1 MKIINAN
8 SSNEDS
14 FKYSIL
20 WSLHYCDINRNPES
34 ISKLKPFENKYNF
47 THNTA
52 TEFELDKPNISLT
65 VFDENNE
72 IIYISNNG
80 SRSSNKAKIVK
91 INNYRHAAI
100 KPLKSNSIKLN
111 EFMQLHS
118 HLELRDLFFQN
129 SRRNN
134 ITNLILLIFLWPN
147 VEKYFCWYY

>member
-1 MKIINAN
+1 MQIHLMKTLLNIQYYDHYITV
-8 SSNEDS
+8 
-14 FKYSIL
+14 IL
-20 WSLHYCDINRNPES
+20 IVILKVYHY
-34 ISKLKPFENKYNF
+34 
-47 THNTA
+47 TTA

-134 ITNLILLIFLWPN
+134 ITNLILLIFL
-147 VEKYFCWYY
+147 

>member
-1 MKIINAN
+1 MKIIHTN
-8 SSNEDS
+8 SSDEDS

-20 WSLHYCDINRNPES
+20 WSLHYCDINRNLEK
-34 ISKLKPFENKYNF
+34 ISKLTPFENKNNF
-47 THNTA
+47 THNTT

-65 VFDENNE
+65 VFNE
-72 IIYISNNG
+72 KNESIYISNNG
-80 SRSSNKAKIVK
+80 SRTSNDAKIVE
-91 INNYRHAAI
+91 INNYWYAAI

>member
-20 WSLHYCDINRNPES
+20 CHYITVIS
-34 ISKLKPFENKYNF
+34 IVILKIYHY
-47 THNTA
+47 TTA

-111 EFMQLHS
+111 KFMQLHS

-134 ITNLILLIFLWPN
+134 ITNLILLIFL
-147 VEKYFCWYY
+147 